1 MSSTPSSPRLP
12 AGVNRYTAPLL
23 RPKVETKDLPTDWV
37 KIGAIAAA
45 VIGGLITALAA
56 ACIMDYFPTALLGGP
71 LGTGITLILGA
82 AILLPAAMILLDKW
96 QPEYFQ
102 CLCGQS
108 MFS

>member
-1 MSSTPSSPRLP
+1 MSCSLSLP
-12 AGVNRYTAPLL
+12 PGVDRYTAPLL
-23 RPKVETKDLPTDWV
+23 RPKVEKKDPPTDWV

-45 VIGGLITALAA
+45 VIGGLIVALAV

-82 AILLPAAMILLDKW
+82 AVLLPAAMVLFEKW

-102 CLCGQS
+102 AFCGHS
-108 MFS
+108 ICG